1 VEGKVTEIAGEII
14 DNQRFVGKGKAEKI
28 AGKVQE
34 KIGKAEVFLGSRKV
48 IGTILKRRKKW
59 KIFWK

>member
-1 VEGKVTEIAGEII
+1 
-14 DNQRFVGKGKAEKI
+14 VGKGKAEKI

>member
-1 VEGKVTEIAGEII
+1 MWIPAPGRGRCME
-14 DNQRFVGKGKAEKI
+14 NP
-28 AGKVQE
+28 GKVQE

-59 KIFWK
+59 KISWK